1 MPNTK
6 PYLVTSYGCCD
17 STKIIVHLT
26 EGEKET
32 VTRLA
37 QKITA
42 NGGGCSPVMYV
53 HEVEETDEEWAD
65 YVSESGPSYNI
76 IHQEEGNN

>member
-6 PYLVTSYGCCD
+6 PYLVANYGCDD

-26 EGEKET
+26 EKESEI

-37 QKITA
+37 QEITA

-53 HEVEETDEEWAD
+53 HEAEETDEEWAD
-65 YVSESGPSYNI
+65 YVSASGPNYNT